1 MRPLLIDD
9 FDFSYPEELV
19 AQEPLLERDQ
29 ARLLVA
35 GDSFQHR
42 KVFDLPDLLEPGDLL
57 VLNNTKVIPARIFAH
72 RKSGGRVEIFLLE
85 QSGRYWSALINAS
98 KALRDGEVVNAPG
111 DIELVVEDSGYPGLV
126 RFPEGVDVHPY
137 LLKHGLPPLPPYI
150 KRDVRQ
156 RDFLQYQTI
165 YAEIPGA
172 VAAPTAGLHF
182 TPRLL
187 EKIDSRE
194 IGIEYVTL
202 HVGLGT
208 FQPVRA
214 ENIENHIMHAEH
226 YTISPAVWESVERAE
241 RVVAVGTTTLRAL
254 ETAAITDRLSGKTDL
269 FIYPGFDFRVVDKLM
284 TNFHQPR
291 TTLFMLVSAFT
302 GVEKIKA
309 AYKEAIGCK
318 YRLFSYGD
326 AMLLMS
332 T

>member
-1 MRPLLIDD
+1 M
-9 FDFSYPEELV
+9 
-19 AQEPLLERDQ
+19 LERDQ
-29 ARLLVA
+29 ARLFVV

-42 KVFDLPDLLEPGDLL
+42 KVFDLPDLLEPGDLII
-57 VLNNTKVIPARIFAH
+57 LNNTKVIPARLFTH

-85 QSGRYWSALINAS
+85 RSGGFLRALINSS
-98 KALRDGEVVNAPG
+98 KALRDGEILDAPG
-111 DIELVVEDSGYPGLV
+111 DIEIVVEDSAYHGEGKV
-126 RFPEGVDVHPY
+126 RFPEGVDVNSY

-150 KRDVRQ
+150 KREVRQ

-187 EKIDSRE
+187 ENIYARE
-194 IGIEYVTL
+194 IRIEYLTL

-208 FQPVRA
+208 FQPVRV
-214 ENIENHIMHAEH
+214 ENIEDHIMHAEH
-226 YTISPAVWESVERAE
+226 YEISPYVWESVEKAE

-254 ETAAITDRLSGKTDL
+254 ETVAITHRLSGKTDL
-269 FIYPGFDFRVVDKLM
+269 FITPGFDFQVVDKLM

-291 TTLFMLVSAFT
+291 TTLFMLVSAFA
-302 GVEKIKA
+302 GREKIKA
-309 AYKEAIGCK
+309 AYKEAIANN

-326 AMLLMS
+326 AMLLMPA
-332 T
+332 